1 MIDASVLPL
10 SKASTAGVAKTL
22 QLGTVLSLSSSSYN
36 KNVKEEEEGPYDAAD
51 VMGGSVSR
59 RNRNDYLIWPWHPRR
74 VRKDRPTIWDW
85 DFVPTT
91 KFSSFPLPLSR
102 ETHW

>member
-10 SKASTAGVAKTL
+10 SKASTAGVAKSL
-22 QLGTVLSLSSSSYN
+22 QLGTVLSLSSSYN
-36 KNVKEEEEGPYDAAD
+36 KNVKEEEEGPWDAAD
-51 VMGGSVSR
+51 VMWGSVSW
-59 RNRNDYLIWPWHPRR
+59 RNHNDLIWPWHPRR

-91 KFSSFPLPLSR
+91 KFCLFPPPLSQ